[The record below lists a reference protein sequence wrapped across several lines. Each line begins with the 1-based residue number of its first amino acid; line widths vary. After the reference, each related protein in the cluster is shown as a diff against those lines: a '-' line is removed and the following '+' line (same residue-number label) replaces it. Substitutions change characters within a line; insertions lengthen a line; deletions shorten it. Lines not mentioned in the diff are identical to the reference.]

1 MPPVSPDVWFVP
13 SSGRTG
19 KCSEHI
25 LPLQVPHGHS
35 PARKGETATCA
46 AGAPRGPCQAQQD
59 VLCCPLLPGALK
71 IAKLHSG
78 LWRRNGGCGQGSRI
92 LLSPPLGLWVNFC
105 LLGPEAALP
114 GLGASL
120 NLSQT
125 QFFQSLRLIFLAQ
138 RPREDWIIA
147 PSSSLLL

>member
-19 KCSEHI
+19 KCLEHI
-25 LPLQVPHGHS
+25 LPLQAPHGHS

-92 LLSPPLGLWVNFC
+92 LLSPPLGLWVTFC

-120 NLSQT
+120 DLSQT
-125 QFFQSLRLIFLAQ
+125 QFLQSLRLILLAQ
-138 RPREDWIIA
+138 RPREDWII
-147 PSSSLLL
+147 SSSLLL